1 MADPVSLVA
10 KPHPVSLVAKPL
22 IEGIIKIAFSLIK
35 EEYSLLHG
43 VKEDVEKLAS
53 NLTAI
58 KGALQDAEKKQLNQ
72 PQLKDWLRKLQ
83 EAAFDAE
90 DVLDT
95 FATEATAW
103 KERKKVRNGK
113 FKTPL
118 STLPHK
124 HDAALKIKD
133 ISRRLDIIAKE
144 KENFHLRDQV
154 DVGRREIPND
164 LGFHVNQSDVVG
176 RENDKE
182 SIVHMLLSNEFD
194 REGDV
199 SVIPIIG
206 MGGLGKTTLA
216 QVVFND
222 ERVKG
227 HFESRMWVCVTV
239 QFELTRILKEMIQFH
254 SKMAFSDSSTSH
266 LQSRLLDFLTG
277 QRFLLV
283 LDDVWTEDYRK
294 WDSLKGLLKK
304 GAKGSRVLVTSRIT
318 KVNDI
323 IGTQPPHRLG
333 YLPEEECWSLF
344 SRIALSSNSV
354 PGEMR
359 KDLEPIG
366 REIVRKCKGLPLAI
380 KAIGGLLLG
389 HPEDINKWRQIQN
402 SEIWEIEEYDSG
414 IDKLNILGI
423 LKLSFDHLPSYLK
436 PCFAY
441 CSIFPKAYVFYKKE
455 LVKYWMAQGF
465 IQARGRETMEETA
478 ISYFDELLVKS
489 FFQLSNVDNKDICS
503 MHDLIHDLAVS
514 ISNPSCC
521 LVDDNAT
528 CSLSESHQCRH
539 VSLLGKDV
547 EKPMVKIVN
556 DAPKLRSLLLPTDDL
571 KNFSYQALEKVF
583 HTLKYLRMLDLSSS
597 TILELS
603 KSIEDLKLLRYLDLS
618 RTEIKALPNSICNLY
633 NLQTLKLL
641 GCLWLSELPKDL
653 GNLVNLRHL
662 EVNSMFWFKLSML
675 PPRMGKLTNLQ
686 NLPAFRVGE
695 RDGFRIGELKNMEHL
710 SGALHISKL
719 ENAINAGEAS
729 LNDKKNLHKL
739 VLEWSE
745 GIFNVQDEA
754 AETRVLEDLQPH
766 PNLKELQIFGFRG
779 NEFPGWMRQ
788 GRLQNL
794 VSVTLN
800 GCLKCKTLTLGDQL
814 HHLQQ
819 LCVKDMQ
826 ELEKWPEVECS
837 SLGRLKFSDCP
848 KLTEL
853 PGFFPNLRVLKVKS
867 CDSLKRLPVTPSL
880 MFLRLVD
887 NLVLEE
893 WPEALVELHTNND
906 QGQPEIRRFP
916 STAQLLELKVI
927 SCPKLQRLPR
937 FFFPQKLEIS
947 ECQSLTTF
955 PPPQHSRRLQHLAL
969 DACHDGTL
977 VRTIPDTVSLYSLV
991 ISSISNL
998 ASLPKWPQ
1006 LPGLKALYIC
1016 NCKDLVTLSEGE
1028 EGSLR
1033 TLTSLKLLSIRNC
1046 PMLNTLNEE
1055 LPSTL
1060 ECLTIGSCPRLQS
1073 LGPKEVLMSL
1083 DSLKDLYI
1091 EDCPMIQSLPE
1102 DGLPS
1107 CLQHLKIQ
1115 ACPLL
1120 AERCRKEDG
1129 GGPDWAKIA
1138 HIPDLEIDPPS
1149 VKPSTNPP
1157 PPWYRHFLCC
1167 KGGSTNDGD
1176 GAEECP
1182 N

>member
-1 MADPVSLVA
+1 MADTVSLVA
-10 KPHPVSLVAKPL
+10 APLV
-22 IEGIIKIAFSLIK
+22 EGIIKIAFSLIK

-43 VKEDVEKLAS
+43 VKEDVEKLVS

-58 KGALQDAEKKQLNQ
+58 KGVLQDAEKKQQSQ

-90 DVLDT
+90 DILDT
-95 FATEATAW
+95 FATEANIW

-144 KENFHLRDQV
+144 NKNFHLRDQV

-164 LGFHVNQSDVVG
+164 LGFHVNQSDIFG
-176 RENDKE
+176 REDDKE

-266 LQSRLLDFLTG
+266 LQSRLQHFLTG

-283 LDDVWTEDYRK
+283 LDDIWTEDYRK
-294 WDSLKGLLKK
+294 WDSLKDLLKK
-304 GAKGSRVLVTSRIT
+304 GAMGSRVLVTSRIT
-318 KVNDI
+318 KVKDT
-323 IGTQPPHRLG
+323 IGTQPPHSLG
-333 YLPEEECWSLF
+333 YLPEDECWSLF
-344 SRIALSSNSV
+344 SSMVFSSNSV
-354 PGEMR
+354 SGEMR
-359 KDLEPIG
+359 EYLDPIG
-366 REIVRKCKGLPLAI
+366 REIVRRCKGLPLAV
-380 KAIGGLLLG
+380 KAIGGLLRG
-389 HPEDINKWRQIQN
+389 QTENINKWSQIQK
-402 SEIWEIEEYDSG
+402 SEIWEIEEQYSQIG
-414 IDKLNILGI
+414 KLNILGI

-441 CSIFPKAYVFYKKE
+441 CSIFPKEYVFDKKE
-455 LVKYWMAQGF
+455 LIKYWMAQGL
-465 IQARGRETMEETA
+465 IQSRGRETMEETA
-478 ISYFDELLVKS
+478 ISYFDELLVRS

-528 CSLSESHQCRH
+528 CSLSVSRH

-547 EKPMVKIVN
+547 EKPMLKIVA
-556 DAPKLRSLLLPTDDL
+556 DAAKLRSLLLPTDYL
-571 KNFSYQALEKVF
+571 KNFSYQALDKVF

-597 TILELS
+597 TISELPN
-603 KSIEDLKLLRYLDLS
+603 SIEELKLLRYLDLS

-641 GCLWLSELPKDL
+641 ACLSLSELPKDL

-675 PPRMGKLTNLQ
+675 PPRMGNLTNLQ
-686 NLPAFRVGE
+686 NLPAFRVGD

-710 SGALHISKL
+710 SGTLHISKL

-779 NEFPGWMRQ
+779 NEFPGWMR
-788 GRLQNL
+788 
-794 VSVTLN
+794 
-800 GCLKCKTLTLGDQL
+800 
-814 HHLQQ
+814 
-819 LCVKDMQ
+819 
-826 ELEKWPEVECS
+826 
-837 SLGRLKFSDCP
+837 
-848 KLTEL
+848 
-853 PGFFPNLRVLKVKS
+853 
-867 CDSLKRLPVTPSL
+867 
-880 MFLRLVD
+880 
-887 NLVLEE
+887 
-893 WPEALVELHTNND
+893 
-906 QGQPEIRRFP
+906 
-916 STAQLLELKVI
+916 
-927 SCPKLQRLPR
+927 
-937 FFFPQKLEIS
+937 
-947 ECQSLTTF
+947 
-955 PPPQHSRRLQHLAL
+955 
-969 DACHDGTL
+969 
-977 VRTIPDTVSLYSLV
+977 
-991 ISSISNL
+991 
-998 ASLPKWPQ
+998 
-1006 LPGLKALYIC
+1006 
-1016 NCKDLVTLSEGE
+1016 
-1028 EGSLR
+1028 

-1046 PMLNTLNEE
+1046 PLLNTLNEE

-1083 DSLKDLYI
+1083 NSLKDLYI

-1107 CLQHLKIQ
+1107 CLQHLKVQ

-1120 AERCRKEDG
+1120 AERCRKE
-1129 GGPDWAKIA
+1129 DWAKIA
-1138 HIPDLEIDPPS
+1138 HIPDLEIDPSS
-1149 VKPSTNPP
+1149 VSTSSTLTAANPP

-1167 KGGSTNDGD
+1167 KG
-1176 GAEECP
+1176 
-1182 N
+1182 